1 MGSRSGPV
9 PDSIKQLGAELQQFR
24 STHPRRTRLPET
36 LWQTAVEE
44 ARQHGIYMVAH
55 TLRLD
60 YANLQKRLGGASTQG
75 RIRGGGEKGGGVSPQ
90 RRRSVA
96 RGSDVA
102 PAAFM
107 ELARSVG
114 VGAEEY
120 VIEFESDGLRM
131 RVRWRG
137 TTPEWSS
144 LLRAW
149 REVAG

>member
-9 PDSIKQLGAELQQFR
+9 PDSIKRLGAELQQFR

-60 YANLQKRLGGASTQG
+60 YANLQRRLGGAPTQG
-75 RIRGGGEKGGGVSPQ
+75 RIRDGGEKEDGVSRQ
-90 RRRSVA
+90 RRVA

-114 VGAEEY
+114 VGADEY